1 MHAIWLMVGFISNLT
16 TTNGLCITKDKVSI
30 AYSLDTL
37 FDKMVHMDK
46 ITMGYFLVEN
56 DISVSILSKIQRPKY
71 DLEITVL

>member
-56 DISVSILSKIQRPKY
+56 IGKYVIKNLKAKIESR
-71 DLEITVL
+71 